1 MEAIDPETGSGG
13 EFSLGR
19 GERLASGGLSES
31 AVRERVL
38 PSLQRAIGAEHDRQ
52 VLRAL
57 LLALSRLEASWAR
70 PRGIDS
76 ASAVEF
82 YLERG
87 PPELLEASLVALGVA
102 RRTDRIELLAKMLLA
117 SPRADEPQ
125 PGPGIDYRLQ
135 SMAALGLGLAAERGG
150 AAGRHKAAAA
160 LLECLRG
167 PATAPY
173 DLQVACLIALGLSPV
188 ECCSASPRGQPPA
201 PDHLCRSV
209 QIGFL
214 SSYLQD
220 PKRHARLR
228 AQAAVPLARLARGAA
243 PVDRE
248 AVGAALIDGLGLDA
262 RGKASPEVR
271 QGCAMALGIVGDADD
286 DALDHAIRDSLERAV
301 KGAPDGFT
309 RNLAL
314 ISLARVAARP
324 GSGEGAQATLERVQ
338 SLLLEHLARG
348 RGQSPEWAAIALGV
362 LGCTLAENGLPAPPE
377 VAAALRMRLGGRPS
391 ASLGGALCVALGLL
405 RDPAAGEVLHAR
417 LRKAGEPATRA
428 HAALSLG
435 LCGVAEAA
443 ETLEQVLSSALTDA
457 ELQREG
463 ALALRLLGAGD
474 SLERVE
480 QRALSSEGYLLER
493 LRSVRSLGA
502 AGRASSLPALL
513 DLSAGRD
520 KPAEVREAAAW
531 ALGELLDRSPTPWW
545 AAITSDLHYALLSS
559 TLYSHEGNGTGILEM
574 R

>member
-1 MEAIDPETGSGG
+1 MPPPATPEWKGLTDTSGWETWWRFNRDGFLRLRARMDAIDPETGSGG

-19 GERLASGGLSES
+19 GERIAGGGLSES

-70 PRGIDS
+70 PRGVDS

-87 PPELLEASLVALGVA
+87 PSELLEASLIALGVA
-102 RRTDRIELLAKMLLA
+102 RRTDRIDLLAKMLLA
-117 SPRADEPQ
+117 SPSADGPQ

-150 AAGRHKAAAA
+150 AAGRQKAAAA

-188 ECCSASPRGQPPA
+188 DGCSSSQRGQPSG

-214 SSYLQD
+214 STYLQD

-228 AQAAVPLARLARGAA
+228 AQAAVPLARLARGAE
-243 PVDRE
+243 PENRE
-248 AVGAALIDGLGLDA
+248 AVGAALIDGLDA

-286 DALDHAIRDSLERAV
+286 DALDQAIRDSLERAA
-301 KGAPDGFT
+301 K
-309 RNLAL
+309 
-314 ISLARVAARP
+314 
-324 GSGEGAQATLERVQ
+324 
-338 SLLLEHLARG
+338 
-348 RGQSPEWAAIALGV
+348 
-362 LGCTLAENGLPAPPE
+362 
-377 VAAALRMRLGGRPS
+377 
-391 ASLGGALCVALGLL
+391 
-405 RDPAAGEVLHAR
+405 
-417 LRKAGEPATRA
+417 
-428 HAALSLG
+428 
-435 LCGVAEAA
+435 
-443 ETLEQVLSSALTDA
+443 
-457 ELQREG
+457 
-463 ALALRLLGAGD
+463 
-474 SLERVE
+474 
-480 QRALSSEGYLLER
+480 
-493 LRSVRSLGA
+493 
-502 AGRASSLPALL
+502 
-513 DLSAGRD
+513 
-520 KPAEVREAAAW
+520 
-531 ALGELLDRSPTPWW
+531 
-545 AAITSDLHYALLSS
+545 
-559 TLYSHEGNGTGILEM
+559 
-574 R
+574 